1 MVLLRF
7 DGLIGGGTDLIF
19 LLRQLTSGIR
29 HDLCVVGIDF
39 NGIARLWRRSW

>member
-1 MVLLRF
+1 MVLLHF

-29 HDLCVVGIDF
+29 HDLRVVEIDF
-39 NGIARLWRRSW
+39 DGMARPWRRSW